1 SQNGDTP
8 DFPASTSGAGS
19 ATPPVND
26 ESLDLI
32 TLDTTNSSFELEDFD
47 PLNERARPIG
57 TGGTAGTAHATPSSA
72 LTPPP
77 PPTPSYSTGSL
88 ANASGVTMPTA
99 SFPSTSLSVNNPV
112 YPYFTPLY
120 QQNVASSHPHPQ
132 HQHHNQHRSL
142 LGTGSD
148 GQSQSQRPF
157 SSGGERTNTSTG
169 AGTGA
174 SPRASNVSDDFELL
188 RNYGLDKFS
197 LLDGGS
203 TKPTSLH
210 INGSTG
216 KAEQQH
222 STTNL
227 LNNAQVPNGRQL
239 GCNGSKYPTM
249 DGSNGQP
256 KSSFSN
262 WTTFD

>member
-1 SQNGDTP
+1 M
-8 DFPASTSGAGS
+8 
-19 ATPPVND
+19 
-26 ESLDLI
+26 
-32 TLDTTNSSFELEDFD
+32 DTTNSSFELEDFD

-57 TGGTAGTAHATPSSA
+57 TGGLSGSSHATPSSA
-72 LTPPP
+72 LTA
-77 PPTPSYSTGSL
+77 PSYAAGSSL

-132 HQHHNQHRSL
+132 HQHHNQHRAL
-142 LGTGSD
+142 PGTGSD
-148 GQSQSQRPF
+148 GQSQRPF
-157 SSGGERTNTSTG
+157 SSGGESTNCSSTG

-174 SPRASNVSDDFELL
+174 SPRASSVSDDFELL

-203 TKPTSLH
+203 TKSTALH
-210 INGSTG
+210 MNGSTG
-216 KAEQQH
+216 KPDQQP
-222 STTNL
+222 STTNPL
-227 LNNAQVPNGRQL
+227 HNAQVPNGRPL

-256 KSSFSN
+256 KSAFSN